1 VSPVCGLPPNCW
13 REYRWGLV
21 EAGRVEGGGYIW
33 AVLVLVLVLGSG
45 LRALGS
51 GHWIMKQSLEY
62 QLLAE
67 FSVAGPVSESG
78 RVA

>member
-1 VSPVCGLPPNCW
+1 
-13 REYRWGLV
+13 
-21 EAGRVEGGGYIW
+21 
-33 AVLVLVLVLGSG
+33 VLVVGSG